1 MILAPSLLS
10 ADFGRLA
17 EELDELERAG
27 LAWVHFDVMDGR
39 FVPNITFGPPV
50 IRALRRASGLFFDV
64 HLMIEEPERY
74 LEDFA
79 EAGANLLVVHAE
91 ASRHLDRTLRE
102 IRRLGMK
109 AGVAINPS
117 TPVSA
122 LENVVELLD
131 LVLIMSVN
139 PGFGGQSFI
148 PRSLEKIRETAE
160 LLRAQNGKGIIEVDG
175 GVDPANTP
183 DLLRAGATALVSG
196 SAFFNHPPYAE
207 RLKVFERAAASLD
220 AC

>member
-183 DLLRAGATALVSG
+183 ALLRAGAAALVSG